1 MAFPPIFRTRRT
13 RGGVS
18 ELYAAVL
25 MIGVTISLG
34 SLVLAAA
41 SSQFGLAA
49 DSASLGSS
57 LQQTSAEVQLGVVY
71 VAVPPSGSCPL
82 YQGFQE
88 GTTLTV
94 GLFDYGSAGFSPA
107 GFVVNST
114 AVPGSYGTV
123 VPGALGQF
131 AVTLGSCAHHSGQVI
146 LAYDSAGD
154 EVQFGT

>member
-1 MAFPPIFRTRRT
+1 MALPPIFRTRRT
-13 RGGVS
+13 RSGVS

-25 MIGVTISLG
+25 MIGVTISVG
-34 SLVLAAA
+34 SLVVAAA

-57 LQQTSAEVQLGVVY
+57 IQQTSAEVQLGLVY
-71 VAVPPSGSCPL
+71 VAVPPSGSCPS

-94 GLFDYGSAGFSPA
+94 ALFDFGSAGFSPA

-114 AVPGSYGTV
+114 VVLGSYGTV
-123 VPGALGQF
+123 GPGALGQF
-131 AVTLGSCAHHSGQVI
+131 VVALGSCAHHSGLVI

>member
-1 MAFPPIFRTRRT
+1 MALPPIFRTRRT
-13 RGGVS
+13 RSGVS
-18 ELYAAVL
+18 ELYAAAL
-25 MIGVTISLG
+25 MIGVTITLG
-34 SLVLAAA
+34 SLVAAA
-41 SSQFGLAA
+41 AGTQFGLAS
-49 DSASLGSS
+49 DSLSLGSS
-57 LQQTSAEVQLGVVY
+57 VQQTSAEVQLGLVF

-94 GLFDYGSAGFSPA
+94 GLFDYGRAGFSPA

-114 AVPGSYGTV
+114 VVTGSYGTV
-123 VPGALGQF
+123 GPGALGQF
-131 AVTLGSCAHHSGQVI
+131 AVALGSCAHHSGQVV